1 MDQNYNVNTKRES
14 DEIEI
19 DLMEIFA
26 VLMRWMWVIAAA
38 AIVGGAIM
46 FVYSTCFITPTYES
60 TTRIVVLN
68 TDKSDDVNLTDLQ
81 VGTQLTNDYSELI
94 KSRYVVESVITKFEL
109 KTTYEKFV
117 KNISVSTPSN
127 TRIIDITLTD
137 TDPYMAK
144 AMVDEL
150 RNVAAVRIKEVMAIE
165 AVNVVDEGN
174 VPTQKAAPS
183 IKKYTLIGI
192 LIGGFL
198 AVAVV
203 IIVYLLDDTIKSS
216 EDVERYLHLST
227 LGLIPIIESE
237 EEVRKNR
244 QHQRRSKSDIE
255 EERSARRHSKAMVGL
270 NGEPKGEETTTDDSQ
285 Q

>member
-1 MDQNYNVNTKRES
+1 MDQNYNINAKHEN

-26 VLMRWMWVIAAA
+26 VLMRWIWVIISA

-46 FVYSTCFITPTYES
+46 FVYSTCFITPTYKS

-94 KSRYVVESVITKFEL
+94 KSRYVVESVIEKFEL

-117 KNISVSTPSN
+117 KNISVSTPTN

-144 AMVDEL
+144 EMVDEL

-198 AVAVV
+198 SAAIV
-203 IIVYLLDDTIKSS
+203 IVVYLLDDTIKSS
-216 EDVERYLHLST
+216 EDIERYLHLST
-227 LGLIPIIESE
+227 LGLIPIMESE
-237 EEVRKNR
+237 EEARRNR
-244 QHQRRSKSDIE
+244 STQRRNKSDIE
-255 EERSARRHSKAMVGL
+255 EERSARRHSKFIVGL
-270 NGEPKGEETTTDDSQ
+270 NEENKEDETE
-285 Q
+285 

>member
-1 MDQNYNVNTKRES
+1 MDQNYNINAKRDN

-26 VLMRWMWVIAAA
+26 VLTRWIWVIISA

-46 FVYSTCFITPTYES
+46 FIYSTCFITPTYKS

-68 TDKSDDVNLTDLQ
+68 TEKSDDVNLTDLQ
-81 VGTQLTNDYSELI
+81 IGTQLTNDYSELI
-94 KSRYVVESVITKFEL
+94 KSRYVVESVIEKFEL
-109 KTTYEKFV
+109 KTTYEGFV
-117 KNISVSTPSN
+117 GKISVSTPTN

-137 TDPYMAK
+137 TDPQMAK
-144 AMVDEL
+144 EMVDEL

-198 AVAVV
+198 AAAIV

-216 EDVERYLHLST
+216 EDIERYLHLST
-227 LGLIPIIESE
+227 LGLIPIMESE
-237 EEVRKNR
+237 EEARRNR
-244 QHQRRSKSDIE
+244 STQRRNKSDIE
-255 EERSARRHSKAMVGL
+255 EERSARRHSKSMVGL
-270 NGEPKGEETTTDDSQ
+270 NEENKEDETE
-285 Q
+285 

>member
-1 MDQNYNVNTKRES
+1 MDQNYNLNTKREN

-26 VLMRWMWVIAAA
+26 VLMRWMWVIIAA
-38 AIVGGAIM
+38 AIVGGAVM

-81 VGTQLTNDYSELI
+81 MGTQLTNDYSELI
-94 KSRYVVESVITKFEL
+94 TSRYVVESVINKFEL
-109 KTTYEKFV
+109 KTTYEDFV
-117 KNISVSTPSN
+117 ENVSVSTPSN

-174 VPTQKAAPS
+174 VPTEKAAPS
-183 IKKYTLIGI
+183 IGKYTLIGI

-244 QHQRRSKSDIE
+244 QHQRRNKSDIE

-270 NGEPKGEETTTDDSQ
+270 NGEPKEEETAE
-285 Q
+285 

>member
-1 MDQNYNVNTKRES
+1 MDQNYNVNSKREN

-19 DLMEIFA
+19 DLMEIFM
-26 VLMRWMWVIAAA
+26 VLVRWMWVIAAA

-46 FVYSTCFITPTYES
+46 FVYSTCFITPTYKS

-68 TDKSDDVNLTDLQ
+68 TEKSDDVNLTDLQ
-81 VGTQLTNDYSELI
+81 IGTQLTNDYSELI
-94 KSRYVVESVITKFEL
+94 KSRYVVKSVIAKFAL
-109 KTTYEKFV
+109 KTTYAAFV
-117 KNISVSTPSN
+117 GKISVSTPSN

-150 RNVAAVRIKEVMAIE
+150 RNVAAVRIKDVMAIE

-203 IIVYLLDDTIKSS
+203 LIVYLLDDTIKSS

-227 LGLIPIIESE
+227 LGLIPIIETDE
-237 EEVRKNR
+237 EAKKSR
-244 QHQRRSKSDIE
+244 QHQKRNKSDVE
-255 EERSARRHSKAMVGL
+255 EERSARRHSKSMVGL
-270 NGEPKGEETTTDDSQ
+270 NGEPKGEEAQTDDSQ